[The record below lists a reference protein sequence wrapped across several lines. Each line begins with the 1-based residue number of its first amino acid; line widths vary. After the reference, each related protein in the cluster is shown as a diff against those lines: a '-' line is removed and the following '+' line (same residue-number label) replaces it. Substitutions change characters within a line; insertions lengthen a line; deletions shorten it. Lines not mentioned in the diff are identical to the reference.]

1 MAAVTAVVMGAP
13 EGGETEVAGEGLQEV
28 VTPEVVVAQAEGVPP
43 GEATLVEEEGAKTW
57 GLDRHRGPR

>member
-1 MAAVTAVVMGAP
+1 MTAVVMGAS
-13 EGGETEVAGEGLQEV
+13 EGGGVTEVAGEGLQEV

>member
-1 MAAVTAVVMGAP
+1 MTAILMGAP
-13 EGGETEVAGEGLQEV
+13 EGGETEVAGEGRQEV

-43 GEATLVEEEGAKTW
+43 GEATLVGEEGARTW